1 MRQTFKNLVSTREL
15 ERDYCIMHKVLQR
28 LETMTDVCVSMST
41 DDEHIVV
48 LVCAHLCE
56 CVSSIFTLALMKEP
70 SLR

>member
-1 MRQTFKNLVSTREL
+1 
-15 ERDYCIMHKVLQR
+15 
-28 LETMTDVCVSMST
+28 MTDVCVSMST

>member
-1 MRQTFKNLVSTREL
+1 MSQTFKNLVSTREL

-28 LETMTDVCVSMST
+28 LETMTNVVSMST